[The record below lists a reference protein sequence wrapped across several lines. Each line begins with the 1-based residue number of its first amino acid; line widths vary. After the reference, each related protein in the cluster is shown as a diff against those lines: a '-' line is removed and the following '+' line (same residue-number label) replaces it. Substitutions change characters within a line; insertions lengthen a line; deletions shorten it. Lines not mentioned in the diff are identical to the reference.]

1 MQNKPFKEMLKA
13 GWARFNEKRKNLWRK
28 YRINKFII
36 LFLFIGTLIS
46 STYLVFL
53 AKTANV
59 ENLKAG
65 LEQTTVIYDRYGNEA
80 GELYS
85 QKGTFVTI
93 DQISP
98 NIQTA
103 VVSTEDKRFYKHT
116 GVDPIGIGRAAVG
129 FVLNGGNIVGGG
141 STLTQQLAKNAY
153 LTLDQTLIRKA
164 KELFLAFEIES
175 KYTKDEILEMYLN
188 TIYLGNQCYGVQ
200 TASRMYFHKDVSEL
214 NLAEAACLISIT

>member
-1 MQNKPFKEMLKA
+1 MQNKPFKEILKA

-28 YRINKFII
+28 YRINKFIV
-36 LFLFIGTLIS
+36 LFLLIGTLIS

-103 VVSTEDKRFYKHT
+103 VVSTEDKRFYTHT

-141 STLTQQLAKNAY
+141 STLPNNWPKMPT
-153 LTLDQTLIRKA
+153 
-164 KELFLAFEIES
+164 
-175 KYTKDEILEMYLN
+175 
-188 TIYLGNQCYGVQ
+188 
-200 TASRMYFHKDVSEL
+200 
-214 NLAEAACLISIT
+214 

>member
-1 MQNKPFKEMLKA
+1 MGPFQRETQKPLAEIPDQQI
-13 GWARFNEKRKNLWRK
+13 
-28 YRINKFII
+28 YRIV
-36 LFLFIGTLIS
+36 
-46 STYLVFL
+46 LVDRYIDQQHLSCFL

-103 VVSTEDKRFYKHT
+103 VVSTEDKRFYTHT

-153 LTLDQTLIRKA
+153 LTLDQTLIRKPRDRRWGFDA
-164 KELFLAFEIES
+164 YPTVGQKCLPDAGS
-175 KYTKDEILEMYLN
+175 DADPKSQGT
-188 TIYLGNQCYGVQ
+188 
-200 TASRMYFHKDVSEL
+200 VSGIRNRKQIHEGR
-214 NLAEAACLISIT
+214 NP

>member
-1 MQNKPFKEMLKA
+1 MQNKSFKEMLKA
-13 GWARFNEKRKNLWRK
+13 GWVRFNEKRKNLWRK
-28 YRINKFII
+28 YRINKFIV
-36 LFLFIGTLIS
+36 LFLLIGTLIS

-103 VVSTEDKRFYKHT
+103 VVSTEDKRFYTHT

-129 FVLNGGNIVGGG
+129 FVLNGGEHRRRWFDAYPTVGQKCLPDFG
-141 STLTQQLAKNAY
+141 SDTDPESQRTVFG
-153 LTLDQTLIRKA
+153 IRNRKQIH
-164 KELFLAFEIES
+164 EGR
-175 KYTKDEILEMYLN
+175 N
-188 TIYLGNQCYGVQ
+188 P
-200 TASRMYFHKDVSEL
+200 
-214 NLAEAACLISIT
+214 